1 VARAL
6 PGCAASVLPLLWHYQ
21 SMSSRSAKIV
31 AIALMTLIGAGPAV
45 ATSTSTSL
53 TTGIST
59 SASSTPQ
66 PSSSGSG
73 DDTPRPNV
81 GDDAPGGHDF
91 GERRNILTDESGL
104 IALGLAAVLGVAT
117 AILVV
122 RNRRKNSLY

>member
-1 VARAL
+1 MARGRTGS
-6 PGCAASVLPLLWHYQ
+6 PASALPLLWHYQ

-31 AIALMTLIGAGPAV
+31 SIALMTLIGAGPAL
-45 ATSTSTSL
+45 ATGSSTSL
-53 TTGIST
+53 TTGVST
-59 SASSTPQ
+59 SASS
-66 PSSSGSG
+66 
-73 DDTPRPNV
+73 TPRPNV

-104 IALGLAAVLGVAT
+104 IALGLAVVLGAAT